1 VSRES
6 SAVGWSGLTPDE
18 VREQAAELRSA
29 SPEHIVRWTLATFPQ
44 RTALTVSFG
53 GGGIVLAHI
62 VSRIDR
68 TVPVLFL
75 DTGFHFPETLAFK
88 DAFVA
93 RYGLRLVELRPAT
106 DPGPLY
112 QTDPDRCCWIRK
124 VEPLERALVDGEYQS
139 WISAVRNEQSLTRA
153 AIDVLEYHRVQ
164 DRPVVKVYP
173 LAGWSR
179 DQVQA
184 YLREHEVPHHPLMD
198 QGFTSIGCWP
208 CTRATRP
215 GEPERAGRWSG
226 LGKTECGL
234 HTFTVKA

>member
-1 VSRES
+1 MNPVS
-6 SAVGWSGLTPDE
+6 VNPDMVHE
-18 VREQAAELRSA
+18 RAAELRNA
-29 SPEHIVRWTLATFPQ
+29 SPEAIVRWTLDTFPQ

-53 GGGIVLAHI
+53 GGGLVLAHI
-62 VSRIDR
+62 LSQIDA

-75 DTGFHFPETLAFK
+75 DTGFHFPETLKFK
-88 DAFVA
+88 DEFVA
-93 RYGLRLVELRPAT
+93 RYGLRLVELHPAT
-106 DPGPLY
+106 EPGPLY

-124 VEPLERALVDGEYQS
+124 VEPLERALVEGEYQS
-139 WISAVRNEQSLTRA
+139 WISAVRNDQTSTRA
-153 AIDVLEYHRVQ
+153 GVDVLEYHRVK
-164 DRPVVKVYP
+164 DRPIVKVYP

-179 DQVQA
+179 DQVGE
-184 YLREHEVPHHPLMD
+184 YLREHDVPHHPLMD

-234 HTFTVKA
+234 HTFTVKV

>member
-1 VSRES
+1 
-6 SAVGWSGLTPDE
+6 LTPEE
-18 VREQAAELRSA
+18 VREHAQSLRGA
-29 SPEHIVRWTLATFPQ
+29 DPEDIVRWTLATFPD

-62 VSRIDR
+62 VSRLAPS
-68 TVPVLFL
+68 VPVLFL
-75 DTGFHFPETLAFK
+75 DTGFHFPQTLAFK
-88 DAFVA
+88 DEFVA
-93 RYGLRLVELRPAT
+93 RYGLRLIELHPAT

-112 QTDPDRCCWIRK
+112 QTDPDRCCWVRK
-124 VEPLERALVDGEYQS
+124 VEPLERALVEGDYHS
-139 WISAVRNEQSLTRA
+139 WISAVRAEQSTTRA
-153 AIDVLEYHRVQ
+153 AIDVLEYHRVK
-164 DRPVVKVYP
+164 DHAVVKVYP

-179 DQVQA
+179 DQVRA
-184 YLREHEVPHHPLMD
+184 YLEAHDVPHHPLLD

-234 HTFTVKA
+234 HTFTTKV